1 MSAVG
6 ATERLCTLADLVP
19 GAATRFVVEG
29 QPICVVRFE
38 DDRVYAI
45 GDICSHANVSLSEG
59 EVDPLTRHIE
69 CWKHG
74 SSFSLETGQPDTLP
88 ATRPVPT
95 YEVVVDGDD
104 VKVVLPR

>member
-1 MSAVG
+1 MSATT
-6 ATERLCTLADLVP
+6 TERLCALADLAP
-19 GAATRFVVEG
+19 GSATRFDVAG
-29 QPICVVRFE
+29 HAICVVRFDGDE
-38 DDRVYAI
+38 LYAI
-45 GDICSHANVSLSEG
+45 GDTCSHANVSLSEG

-88 ATRPVPT
+88 ATKPVPT
-95 YEVVVDGDD
+95 YEVVLDGDD